1 MSLASL
7 APREDP
13 SAAERADVPAA
24 VGGSAARIRVLR
36 AAMIAGLAM
45 CVCEG
50 AKDLFLRNLEPV
62 TSLAI
67 TVVLTALVVMA
78 TSFAVLRREER
89 LLLELAANE
98 MRYRLLFWKS
108 LTGAYR
114 ATLDGVILDCNVAF
128 CRILG
133 YAAREELVGKSIDA
147 AYFSPADRA
156 AFIERLQA
164 QQELTNF
171 EQRLR
176 RKDGSAVWVLVSAAL
191 VADELGEGLV
201 IKGTITDV
209 TERVK
214 TQQESRVLADI
225 VRCSDDAIFS
235 ITRDGVIETWN
246 GGAERTYGYS
256 AAEVIGRPVH
266 VLVPLDRA
274 HESDRILEQV
284 RSGREVKNLELV
296 RLRNDGRQIVIHLT
310 VSPTR
315 DASGS
320 VIGASAI
327 ARDVTEE
334 RRSEATLRQS
344 EEQYR
349 ILFEGNPVAMY
360 VYERRTLRILA
371 VNKAAIQQYGF
382 TEQEFLEKTVAE
394 FRPGEDIPSL
404 LQDMAAHT
412 DGLQK
417 RGLWRHRRKDGAILD
432 VEIVC
437 HPLNFRGTESVLI
450 AAHDITERKR
460 AEESLRQAEEKY
472 RGIFEDSVIGIFQAT
487 MDRRLVSINR
497 TLAHMHGYDSAEEMM
512 EDISRRSPQL
522 FVDPSRM
529 TEMAQ
534 VVVEGGTVRGAELE
548 IYRRD
553 GTTKWVRMNLR
564 GIRDASGQVVLR
576 EGTVEDITEYKAAA
590 ERIKFLAY
598 YDALTELPQRAL
610 LQDRLEHALAGARR
624 RHEKIALLFLDL
636 DRFKSVNDSFG
647 HSFGD
652 IVLKAVSQR
661 LKACAREQD
670 TVARVGGDEF
680 LILLG
685 GVKDAADAAIA
696 AERIMSAMNASI
708 VLQGHSVD
716 VGCSIGLSMY
726 PEHGMDG
733 ETLIKNAD
741 AAMYCAKEAGRGN
754 VRFFTDEMN
763 AQAVERLAMDKNLR
777 LALDR
782 DEFFLV
788 YQPQMEI
795 ESGKITGFEALIRW
809 QHPEMGL
816 VPPDR
821 FIPVAENNGLI
832 LPIGEWVL
840 RTACT
845 QARTWLEAGLPAV
858 PVAVNVSAVQFR
870 QESFC
875 AIIRRVLQETRLPP
889 QYLELELT
897 ESFLMSNADE
907 TLYVLRELKAMGIK
921 LAIDDFGTGYS
932 SLSYLRQ
939 FPVDKLKIDK
949 SFIRDAVED
958 CSDGAITTA
967 IISMTKSLRLKV
979 IAEGVENE
987 AQLFFL
993 REHRCDEIQGYYF
1006 SRPLSVGEATARL
1019 QRAQD
1024 EQLAA
1029 GEGDAFYALR
1039 SGALR
1044 QDEDAGSA
1052 CGPDGWPPAVGVLR
1066 SPAAG

>member
-1 MSLASL
+1 
-7 APREDP
+7 
-13 SAAERADVPAA
+13 
-24 VGGSAARIRVLR
+24 
-36 AAMIAGLAM
+36 MIAGVVM

-50 AKDLFLRNLEPV
+50 AKDQLVHNIGPV
-62 TSLAI
+62 TSLAL
-67 TVVLTALVVMA
+67 TVVVTALVVAA
-78 TSFAVLRREER
+78 TSFSVLRREER
-89 LLLELAANE
+89 LLLELASNE
-98 MRYRLLFWKS
+98 LRYRLLFWKS

-114 ATLDGVILDCNVAF
+114 ATLDGRILDCNVAF

-133 YAAREELVGKSIDA
+133 YATRGELIGKSVNA
-147 AYFSPADRA
+147 AYFSPGDRSG
-156 AFIERLQA
+156 FIERLQA

-171 EQRLR
+171 EERLR

-191 VADELGEGLV
+191 VTDELGGGLV
-201 IKGTITDV
+201 IKGTIADI
-209 TERVK
+209 TEQVNAQR
-214 TQQESRVLADI
+214 ESRVLADI

-235 ITRDGVIETWN
+235 ITAEGVIETWN
-246 GGAERTYGYS
+246 GGAVRTYGYS
-256 AAEVIGRPVH
+256 AEEVVGRPVH
-266 VLVPLDRA
+266 VLAPIERA
-274 HESDRILEQV
+274 HESDEILEKV
-284 RSGREVKNLELV
+284 KAGCEVKSVELV
-296 RLRNDGRQIVIHLT
+296 RLRKDGREIVIHLT

-315 DASGS
+315 DASGN

-334 RRSEATLRQS
+334 KRSEAALRQS

-349 ILFEGNPVAMY
+349 ILFESNPVAMY
-360 VYERRTLRILA
+360 VYDLRNLRILSA
-371 VNKAAIQQYGF
+371 NRAAIDQYGF
-382 TEQEFLEKTVAE
+382 TEQEFLAKTVME
-394 FRPGEDIPSL
+394 IRPEEDIPSL

-417 RGLWRHRRKDGAILD
+417 RGSWRHRRKDGTILD

-437 HPLNFRGTESVLI
+437 HPLNFRGTESILV
-450 AAHDITERKR
+450 AAHDVTERKR
-460 AEESLRQAEEKY
+460 AEQSLQQAEEKY

-487 MDRRLVSINR
+487 LDRRLVSINR
-497 TLAHMHGYDSAEEMM
+497 TLAQMHGYDSSEEMM
-512 EDISRRSPQL
+512 EDVSMRSPQL

-529 TEMAQ
+529 SELAQ
-534 VVVEGGTVRGAELE
+534 IVTDGGTARGAELE

-553 GTTKWVRMNLR
+553 GATKWVRMNLR
-564 GIRDASGQVVLR
+564 GIRDASGEVVLR
-576 EGTVEDITEYKAAA
+576 EGTVEDITEHKAAT

-610 LQDRLEHALAGARR
+610 LQDRLEHALAAARR

-636 DRFKSVNDSFG
+636 DRFKSINDSFG

-652 IVLKAVSQR
+652 IVLKAVAQR

-680 LILLG
+680 LILLD
-685 GVKDAADAAIA
+685 GVKDTADAAIA
-696 AERIMSAMNASI
+696 AERIMRAMNASLE
-708 VLQGHSVD
+708 VQGHSFS

-777 LALDR
+777 LALER
-782 DEFFLV
+782 EEFFLV

-840 RTACT
+840 RTACA
-845 QARTWLEAGLPAV
+845 QARKWQDAGLPAV

-875 AIIRRVLQETRLPP
+875 ALVRKVLQETGLPP

-897 ESFLMSNADE
+897 ESVLMSNADV
-907 TLYVLRELKAMGIK
+907 TLSVLQELKEMGMK

-949 SFIRDAVED
+949 SFIRDAVEGCGD
-958 CSDGAITTA
+958 AAITTA
-967 IISMTKSLRLKV
+967 IISMSKSLRLKV
-979 IAEGVENE
+979 IAEGVETE

-1006 SRPLSVGEATARL
+1006 SKPLSADEATAKL
-1019 QRAQD
+1019 QRAKD
-1024 EQLAA
+1024 DQLAA
-1029 GEGDAFYALR
+1029 GAGSAFHLR
-1039 SGALR
+1039 KGGALR
-1044 QDEDAGSA
+1044 LIEDAGSNRELEE
-1052 CGPDGWPPAVGVLR
+1052 WL
-1066 SPAAG
+1066 PAARIC

>member
-1 MSLASL
+1 
-7 APREDP
+7 
-13 SAAERADVPAA
+13 
-24 VGGSAARIRVLR
+24 
-36 AAMIAGLAM
+36 MIAGLAM

-50 AKDLFLRNLEPV
+50 AKDQFLRNLEPV
-62 TSLAI
+62 TSLAVTI
-67 TVVLTALVVMA
+67 VVTAMVVMA

-114 ATLDGVILDCNVAF
+114 ATLDGAILDCNVAF

-133 YAAREELVGKSIDA
+133 YATREELIGKSVNA
-147 AYFSPADRA
+147 AYFSPGDRSG
-156 AFIERLQA
+156 FIKKLQA

-171 EQRLR
+171 EERLR
-176 RKDGSAVWVLVSAAL
+176 RKDGSTVWVLVSAAL

-201 IKGTITDV
+201 IKGTITDI
-209 TERVK
+209 TERVNA
-214 TQQESRVLADI
+214 QHESRVLADI

-235 ITRDGVIETWN
+235 ITTEGVIETWN

-256 AAEVIGRPVH
+256 AEEVVGRPVH
-266 VLVPLDRA
+266 VLAPLDRA
-274 HESDRILEQV
+274 RESDEILEQV
-284 RSGREVKNLELV
+284 RSGREVKSLELV
-296 RLRNDGRQIVIHLT
+296 RLRKDGQPIVIHLT

-315 DASGS
+315 DASGN

-334 RRSEATLRQS
+334 KRSEATLRQS

-360 VYERRTLRILA
+360 VYDRRTLCILA
-371 VNKAAIQQYGF
+371 VNNAAIQQYGF
-382 TEQEFLEKTVAE
+382 TEQEFLTKTVMDI
-394 FRPGEDIPSL
+394 RPEEDVPHVL
-404 LQDMAAHT
+404 GDMAEHT
-412 DGLQK
+412 DGLQR
-417 RGLWRHRRKDGAILD
+417 RGSWRHRRKDGSILH

-437 HPLNFRGTESVLI
+437 HPLNFHGTESVLI

-460 AEESLRQAEEKY
+460 AEESLQQAEEKY

-487 MDRRLVSINR
+487 LDRRLVSINR
-497 TLAHMHGYDSAEEMM
+497 TLAQMHGYDSSEEMM
-512 EDISRRSPQL
+512 EDVSRRSPQL

-529 TEMAQ
+529 TEMVQ
-534 VVVEGGTVRGAELE
+534 VVAEGGTVRGAELE

-564 GIRDASGQVVLR
+564 GIRDANGKVVLR

-610 LQDRLEHALAGARR
+610 LQDRLEHALAAARR

-680 LILLG
+680 LILLS

-696 AERIMSAMNASI
+696 ADRIMSAMNASI
-708 VLQGHSVD
+708 VLQGHSFS

-782 DEFFLV
+782 KEFFLV

-821 FIPVAENNGLI
+821 FISVAENNGLI

-840 RTACT
+840 RTACS
-845 QARTWLEAGLPAV
+845 QARAWQDAGLCAV

-875 AIIRRVLQETRLPP
+875 ALVRRVLQETGLPP
-889 QYLELELT
+889 HYLELELT

-907 TLYVLRELKAMGIK
+907 TLYVLRELKEMGVK

-949 SFIRDAVED
+949 SFIRDAMED
-958 CSDGAITTA
+958 CGDAAITTA

-993 REHRCDEIQGYYF
+993 REHCCDEIQGYYF
-1006 SRPLSVGEATARL
+1006 SKPLSVGEATSRL
-1019 QRAQD
+1019 QR
-1024 EQLAA
+1024 E
-1029 GEGDAFYALR
+1029 
-1039 SGALR
+1039 
-1044 QDEDAGSA
+1044 QDEDNRLQSGCDGGEWPVAAEVLGS
-1052 CGPDGWPPAVGVLR
+1052 PAVR
-1066 SPAAG
+1066 